1 MVEKVL
7 LMRKNLVAML
17 FRRLMQR
24 SQRSIS
30 SCGQTGE
37 WWDKCLHEFGRH
49 VEKWNTNVWRFK
61 TRLLVG
67 LVHFSPLTHNAV
79 QQCVNGYTYPQ
90 IFFHNRVA
98 PPFYFFHK
106 ELDGNIP
113 TGTPQ
118 RGRRMQVRYEKIMP
132 FGRKKTRMAGLLD
145 GDKTLRICVT
155 V

>member
-1 MVEKVL
+1 MATFPLKSSNKEQRCSANAILSEMSPVYGDKYFTRPAIPRYMFGVKGLIMVEKVL
-7 LMRKNLVAML
+7 LVRKNLVAML

-90 IFFHNRVA
+90 IFFTI
-98 PPFYFFHK
+98 
-106 ELDGNIP
+106 G
-113 TGTPQ
+113 
-118 RGRRMQVRYEKIMP
+118 
-132 FGRKKTRMAGLLD
+132 
-145 GDKTLRICVT
+145 
-155 V
+155 